1 MSATRP
7 HEAIHVSIDGIRK
20 GVEYLYRSNAVLI
33 TPNATLVCSCTALS
47 KGVAASVSRKAFTRA
62 ASSAHRG
69 RMLASW
75 PLMTGALSLVFSG
88 TRSGISFTAIHHMS
102 CMTDGGCLLFAM

>member
-1 MSATRP
+1 M
-7 HEAIHVSIDGIRK
+7 
-20 GVEYLYRSNAVLI
+20 EYLYRSNAVLI

-47 KGVAASVSRKAFTRA
+47 KGVAASVSRKAFTRP

-75 PLMTGALSLVFSG
+75 PLMTGALSSVFSG
-88 TRSGISFTAIHHMS
+88 AHSGISFTAIHHMS
-102 CMTDGGCLLFAM
+102 CMTDGGRLPFAMEVSNL